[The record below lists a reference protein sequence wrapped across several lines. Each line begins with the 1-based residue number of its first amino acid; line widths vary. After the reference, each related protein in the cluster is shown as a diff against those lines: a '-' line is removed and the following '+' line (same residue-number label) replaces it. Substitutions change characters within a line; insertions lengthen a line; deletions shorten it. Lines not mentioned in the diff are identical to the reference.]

1 MVILKE
7 CCLLS
12 NDELGRDI
20 GNLLHKPHRSRMTQ
34 NKMLFSLIF
43 FKCQSLF
50 IMGTRFLFY
59 DKSWVFSTMNGNG

>member
-1 MVILKE
+1 M
-7 CCLLS
+7 LS

-34 NKMLFSLIF
+34 NKILFSVTF
-43 FKCQSLF
+43 FNFQGSF

-59 DKSWVFSTMNGNG
+59 DKSWLFSKMNGNG